1 MMKSISYKCGC
12 IMEFLV
18 HFGKH
23 FVSSFFDIMFFPPYL
38 RNCLILY
45 QGILFYGSSNF
56 SRQEQPMQILVSMP
70 CKPRFYF
77 LPGPWLQYLL
87 SILHSF
93 CSPIRRLLASCLGP
107 EHRSIMLPVFSGKD
121 NLLPSGEEADRLFKA
136 LKNCRVRYFK
146 DNGHT
151 LLLVQSITLNSSP
164 VIPISLSDYTYM
176 YVCKRQCIS
185 SAIIFV
191 PAQEDGVNLLTV
203 IKGANMYRRG
213 RQRDSVTDY
222 LPPTLSEFRQ
232 TFDVDH
238 R

>member
-1 MMKSISYKCGC
+1 
-12 IMEFLV
+12 
-18 HFGKH
+18 
-23 FVSSFFDIMFFPPYL
+23 
-38 RNCLILY
+38 
-45 QGILFYGSSNF
+45 
-56 SRQEQPMQILVSMP
+56 MQILVSMQ

-93 CSPIRRLLASCLGP
+93 CSPIRRLLASTCLGP

-151 LLLVQSITLNSSP
+151 LLLVQSSP

-185 SAIIFV
+185 SAIIFCACAGGWRQPV
-191 PAQEDGVNLLTV
+191 ICHKRSEHVSAWKAKGFCNRLSPAYS
-203 IKGANMYRRG
+203 K
-213 RQRDSVTDY
+213 
-222 LPPTLSEFRQ
+222 
-232 TFDVDH
+232 
-238 R
+238 